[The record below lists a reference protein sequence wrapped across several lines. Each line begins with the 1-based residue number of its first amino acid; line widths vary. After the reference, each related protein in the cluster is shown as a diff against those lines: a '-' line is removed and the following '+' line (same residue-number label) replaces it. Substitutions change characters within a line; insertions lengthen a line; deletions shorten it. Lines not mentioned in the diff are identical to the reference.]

1 MHESAKS
8 ADAASVAPAFLLRSK
23 LDPATAASEA
33 TAAFDADAL
42 KSDLLDGFWVEVPLG
57 LLNASVKGGGGVVV
71 VNWDGLLGDDG
82 AGVDTLINKMYGAA
96 GDFDAVIESLFP
108 CFEAGE

>member
-42 KSDLLDGFWVEVPLG
+42 KSDLLDGF
-57 LLNASVKGGGGVVV
+57 
-71 VNWDGLLGDDG
+71 
-82 AGVDTLINKMYGAA
+82 
-96 GDFDAVIESLFP
+96 
-108 CFEAGE
+108 